1 VSPLIDRA
9 RVVLAELLTQVWC
22 KAKAEATQGIAT
34 QQVPLE
40 QAPQESTQAQRPG
53 LPIFPIAKNPPSV
66 SSLGGSSVKSEEQ
79 NALQELQAVTELRK
93 PV

>member
-1 VSPLIDRA
+1 MCS
-9 RVVLAELLTQVWC
+9 
-22 KAKAEATQGIAT
+22 KAKGLATLARQT
-34 QQVPLE
+34 QQAPPE
-40 QAPQESTQAQRPG
+40 QSPPESTQAQRPG
-53 LPIFPIAKNPPSV
+53 LPSFPIAKNPPSV